1 MPQHTNAERKKRR
14 VIPNLEA
21 PALPLSV
28 VPLRDIPDVP
38 SRQVPARPI
47 DQGPTEPPVSPDASG
62 VLSEV
67 GRGVES
73 GRAALRGLG
82 EGFVGAVR
90 GAVGDEEGAQRQLV
104 LAEAAQEEAARTAPT
119 IERVQDVRLGE
130 PGGFERASRFVAGI
144 AGKQGVIFAPIIG
157 AAAAGAIAS
166 PLLPIG
172 ATAAAATGA
181 IGTGI
186 GLETGDA
193 FTNIVGDPESVE
205 NLGVQGASLLSIGT
219 GAVSG
224 SFEAVPAL
232 VGLKRIGLLKPF
244 QRAVRASLLKRFTT
258 GAASQSAIEAGTEA
272 AQTIV
277 QRTAAKFANE
287 NREILGEEGVDELI
301 NSAVAGAIFGG
312 GVGAITGAVGGRISE
327 PGTVEDQVDLEET
340 LDELDTA
347 GGRSSDIEDEI
358 DRLGEAGQDIRDARL
373 RPSQRLVS
381 EDPVGVIQD
390 TLRVVQE
397 EGQLPSFQSMGR
409 LLAAIR
415 ELENPDVQLVNI
427 LRDAGMDES
436 IAATLIDRAGGQE
449 IESAQDLAT
458 APSES
463 ILEDGE
469 VSQNFQELHS
479 TRNFILRNA
488 NGKLGFIPS
497 RIEGEANSLD
507 RTVAALESDFPDII
521 FDKVGLGDAIVEDL
535 DKQVRN
541 NPEDLNRI
549 LNDVAAQ
556 KIVEPGFNAERFGEP
571 DPADPLAFLNRFSA
585 IRRTQVD
592 TSLTGV
598 DELRLTDR
606 DVFGGALKATVTP
619 SKTGVSVRQPVQK
632 PLVADRKAKGASDV
646 VVQVPTKEVSVGED
660 NKPVTQTVLKGRTL
674 DAVRLTNLM
683 LTRLGLEGPRTVD
696 VVANAFFN
704 GLAGL
709 GGRGIVVDTSLFPSS
724 LVVSKKGGKDITYG
738 EITLKGA
745 GRIRARI
752 TAFKAEEKRLQQ
764 EIQDNIRKL
773 GATEDPNVA
782 RRLRFIN
789 KKFKRRIK
797 KIPSDVELM
806 LQFKKNIGRDL
817 RGLVGDLSSAK
828 ELLAA
833 EETELDSFR
842 QLAVDIDNM
851 VFNLQREGNTT
862 LAAEQLGAT
871 AKEMQ
876 ELVDAGKAERAR
888 VRKETAP
895 EGSQDFEESSKSDSL
910 RFFEE
915 QERGKVWEALA
926 KKLKSSESVIGPRA
940 FSVEPRTRAQDE
952 ELKVLH
958 KGFIKKLGLKTK
970 LKVSVDAVRDHL
982 TTRAGEGVGDALE
995 TWQAMQAGHT
1005 DGVYDTGTDTILINP
1020 YMSDSNLLAETLA
1033 HEVGHAVFAKH
1044 LALVDS
1050 EFIDNPNAAMPAEL
1064 AAVKADF
1071 NAWLDSHNL
1080 PDVDAA
1086 ALFASKKP
1094 FFTAMKRLIEGDMRT
1109 IRDLSPELQSY
1120 VLDFEEWFADQ
1131 VSLFLVPTEATV
1143 EELRSGT
1150 IDIFKG
1156 IAFDI
1161 RQLFDAII
1169 EKTRGFKPANSV
1181 QELLDN
1187 IIHSESE
1194 SITIIGRFQRLMKSK
1209 GLPDDTP
1216 AIAGVMQA
1224 LDPFGHATPLVLRK
1238 AFLQVLTEEERNTL
1252 FRFFSRAS
1260 QKRRLKELAGT
1271 DAQKALIE
1279 ESPLHA
1285 AVFGYQM
1292 WIGGKFDI
1300 KSTGRRILQ
1309 DQAGVSQEDV
1319 AGPVSQFVLDL
1330 FTKIFDS
1337 LSGIFGVIQADQQ
1350 AEQIL
1355 VAIRDGYIDMRKAGQ
1370 KRWSVQTQ
1378 LKDTMLQRIGGTFN
1392 TAFEHLKPFYE
1403 RALAVADQRML
1414 DSGIPGLLK
1423 IARGYHAAVGQENQP
1438 ETFFEARTAKI
1449 GLFMSS
1455 YNRLTAE
1462 LRADSDL
1469 KADVLAAMRNPK
1481 KASKDPDVQRISAA
1495 LFKFNRRFRNY
1506 LVSAGVEVGD
1516 RGPRY
1521 FPWVWDPRKVQDNT
1535 DFINGLLMDERFDKP
1550 VNAWLKRRNDE
1561 VDAFNIGKPKGVA
1574 ERPHL
1579 IRSELVDEIVIGLQQ
1594 NEGYTDTELNPR
1606 QTGTTPW
1613 FASMHVRALGF
1624 LTEGNKL
1631 TETERERFDSLFS
1644 DQMDLTM
1651 MTYIRQGVKRAEYAR
1666 RFGARS
1672 EKLQQFLD
1680 EARAEGASTEN
1691 MRSAYLYIDSMNG
1704 VIGESTNQ
1712 RLSKLLRLGARQG
1725 EVINPTY
1732 RTFTSLMIV
1741 IQNLAVLPLA
1751 TLTSLVDP
1759 VGIMV
1764 RSQDTKA
1771 TLAAL
1776 RTGAREIAAEIRNL
1790 VGNDP
1795 DAQRSE
1801 IRKLAEGMGTIED
1814 HMTNEALEWEYGSTY
1829 LTPRLK
1835 AANEFFFKAIGLTQ
1849 WTRVTRIMALAGGK
1863 EFIKR
1868 HVQRPNKNSDR
1879 FLRQLNIT
1887 AADVRFDSNGDVL
1900 ILSRIQRE
1908 TDGVLTEAE
1917 LARDD
1922 RVRNALNRFVNESI
1936 LRPNAAQR
1944 PIWASDPN
1952 YALIFHLKSFM
1963 FSFHDRILRR
1973 AFQEAAL
1980 GNAVP
1985 LVLLTAFVPAMLFAD
2000 ILRDMI
2006 QFGLDGNPRKA
2017 RWGLEDHIWNATQR
2031 SGLNGIGQ
2039 LVIDAKSDIQF
2050 GGFGYESM
2058 VGPTVD
2064 GITDLD
2070 GLFSD
2075 DNEVQWK
2082 AFSRNLPGN
2091 SAWKHWIENGT
2102 DE

>member
-14 VIPNLEA
+14 IIPNLEA

-205 NLGVQGASLLSIGT
+205 NLGVQGASLLSLGT

-287 NREILGEEGVDELI
+287 NREILGDEGVDELI

-340 LDELDTA
+340 LDELDSV
-347 GGRSSDIEDEI
+347 GGRSTDIEDEI

-458 APSES
+458 APPES

-497 RIEGEANSLD
+497 RVEGEANSLD

-535 DKQVRN
+535 DKEITG
-541 NPEDLNRI
+541 NPEELNRI
-549 LNDVAAQ
+549 LNDVVAQ
-556 KIVEPGFNAERFGEP
+556 KIVEPGFNAERFGEA
-571 DPADPLAFLNRFSA
+571 DPADPRSFLNQFSA

-606 DVFGGALKATVTP
+606 DVFGGALKGTVTP

-632 PLVADRKAKGASDV
+632 PLVADRKPKGQSDTV
-646 VVQVPTKEVSVGED
+646 VLVPTKEVSVGEN
-660 NKPVTQTVLKGRTL
+660 NKPVTKTVLKNRTL

-764 EIQDNIRKL
+764 DIQDNIRKL
-773 GATEDPNVA
+773 GTTEDPDVA

-797 KIPSDVELM
+797 KIPSDIELM

-817 RGLVGDLSSAK
+817 RGLVGDLASAK

-871 AKEMQ
+871 AEEMQ
-876 ELVDAGKAERAR
+876 QIVDAAFVERSRR
-888 VRKETAP
+888 VKETAP
-895 EGSQDFEESSKSDSL
+895 EGAQAFEETPKSESL
-910 RFFEE
+910 RFFEDN
-915 QERGKVWEALA
+915 ERAKVWKALA
-926 KKLKSSESVIGPRA
+926 EKLKQSASTTDARA
-940 FSVEPRTRAQDE
+940 FGPEPRTRTQDKE
-952 ELKVLH
+952 IIALH
-958 KGFIKKLGLKTK
+958 KGFAKKLGLKTK
-970 LKVSVDAVRDHL
+970 IEVTVDGVKGHL
-982 TTRAGEGVGDALE
+982 TRMAEKGDTDALDV
-995 TWQAMQAGHT
+995 WRAMVGGHT
-1005 DGVYDTGTDTILINP
+1005 DGVYDGVNDVILINP
-1020 YMSDSNLLAETLA
+1020 YMSDSQLLTEVLA
-1033 HEVGHAVFAKH
+1033 HEFGHAIFRKRFGMNADQLTKEEIENSPELVALKGDFDDW
-1044 LALVDS
+1044 LA
-1050 EFIDNPNAAMPAEL
+1050 
-1064 AAVKADF
+1064 
-1071 NAWLDSHNL
+1071 SHNL
-1080 PDVDAA
+1080 PNVDAA

-1094 FFTAMKRLIEGDMRT
+1094 FFTAIKRLIEGDMRT
-1109 IRDLSPELQSY
+1109 IRDLSPEMQSY

-1131 VSLFLVPTEATV
+1131 VSLFLAPTEATV
-1143 EELRSGT
+1143 VEQKEIAAS
-1150 IDIFKG
+1150 IFKG
-1156 IAFDI
+1156 IADDLI
-1161 RQLFDAII
+1161 TLFNAII
-1169 EKTRGFKPANSV
+1169 EKTRGFKPAQSV
-1181 QELLDN
+1181 KELLDN

-1194 SITIIGRFQRLMKSK
+1194 SITMIGRFQKLMKSK
-1209 GLPDDTP
+1209 GLADDSA

-1271 DAQKALIE
+1271 DAQRALIE

-1292 WIGGKFDI
+1292 WIGGEFDI

-1309 DQAGVSQEDV
+1309 DKAGITQEEV

-1423 IARGYHAAVGQENQP
+1423 IARGYHAAVGEENQP

-1462 LRADSDL
+1462 LRANPDL

-1481 KASKDPDVQRISAA
+1481 KASKDPDVQRIAAA

-1521 FPWVWDPRKVQDNT
+1521 FPWVWNPRKVQDNT

-1561 VDAFNIGKPKGVA
+1561 VDAFNVSKPKGVA
-1574 ERPHL
+1574 ERPRL
-1579 IRSELVDEIVIGLQQ
+1579 IREELVDEIVIGLQQ

-1624 LTEGNKL
+1624 LAEGNIL
-1631 TETERERFDSLFS
+1631 TEAERERFDGLFS

-1651 MTYIRQGVKRAEYAR
+1651 MTYVRQGVKRAEYAR

-1725 EVINPTY
+1725 EVINPAY

-1764 RSQDTKA
+1764 RSQDMTA
-1771 TLAAL
+1771 TLASL

-1887 AADVRFDSNGDVL
+1887 AADVRFDKNGDLL

-1908 TDGVLTEAE
+1908 TDGVLTEEE

-1980 GNAVP
+1980 GNVAP

-2006 QFGLDGNPRKA
+2006 QFGLDGNPRKE